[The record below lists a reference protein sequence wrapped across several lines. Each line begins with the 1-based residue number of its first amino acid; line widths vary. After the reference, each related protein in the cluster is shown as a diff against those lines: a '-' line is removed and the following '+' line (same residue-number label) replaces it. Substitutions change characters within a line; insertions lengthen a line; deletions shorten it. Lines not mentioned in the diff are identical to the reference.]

1 ARARRTSCPGRAA
14 CRSPR
19 AARGPRACR
28 RGARWL
34 RRILQDWCSEPA
46 PADSCRLSSSL
57 GHAGTKGNRNS
68 RRALATRGL
77 LYVLRGG
84 RASARL
90 FQQQH
95 EVHLDVVANVLGV
108 LPVALADA
116 EVQALELGRALQPGA
131 AVLLL
136 ERELDRHLA
145 RHVARGQL
153 AGGRELVAA
162 FGGEAVGHVVRPR
175 ELLDR
180 EQVVALHGLVA
191 LAVARVGGRCVDL
204 HVEAAAGEV
213 LRIEL
218 DVRGEALERAFEL
231 GAALDADESQF
242 ACLRLQGPLRGG
254 ERYAAAGQSQNE
266 QVRQLRVFAH
276 DGTSARLTDGGCGQG
291 SAT

>member
-1 ARARRTSCPGRAA
+1 ARARRTSCPGRSA

-28 RGARWL
+28 RGAGGL

-145 RHVARGQL
+145 RHVAQGQL

-162 FGGEAVGHVVRPR
+162 FAGER
-175 ELLDR
+175 
-180 EQVVALHGLVA
+180 VVALVGLVA